1 MESKNTVIAGI
12 RNAFKNPD
20 SLNINKVILFGSY
33 SKNIQQPD
41 SDIDLLIVTN
51 DEFVP
56 GSFAEKMEIKL
67 KVSDA
72 LNQLRHQFDID
83 IVVHTK
89 PMFEEFIKQNSNFKK
104 EVLNFGRVIYEKDN
118 ESMVSSSR
126 G

>member
-1 MESKNTVIAGI
+1 MESKNAVIAEI

>member
-1 MESKNTVIAGI
+1 MESKNTVIAEI